1 MSGITILIIA
11 ATAMACT
18 LGGVS
23 LLAHVYTLNN
33 IKSKTVGD
41 GQHGSARWAT
51 RGEIK
56 KVYKHIPFT
65 PDKWRAQARNGEK
78 PTYRLTNRRKS
89 IEEKLPQGIIVG
101 CKGGKK
107 NTIAMVDTGDVHALM
122 IGAAGVGK
130 TAYWL

>member
-11 ATAMACT
+11 AAAMACT

-51 RGEIK
+51 RSEIK
-56 KVYKHIPFT
+56 RVYRHIPFT
-65 PDKWRAQARNGEK
+65 PDKWREQFLNNLEYRHDMTFLRLAKFRNEQ
-78 PTYRLTNRRKS
+78 YRRR
-89 IEEKLPQGIIVG
+89 
-101 CKGGKK
+101 
-107 NTIAMVDTGDVHALM
+107 
-122 IGAAGVGK
+122 
-130 TAYWL
+130 

>member
-11 ATAMACT
+11 AAAMICT

-51 RGEIK
+51 KSEIK
-56 KVYKHIPFT
+56 RVYRHIPFT
-65 PDKWRAQARNGEK
+65 PDKWREQARNGEK

-89 IEEKLPQGIIVG
+89 IVRRLVRVR
-101 CKGGKK
+101 
-107 NTIAMVDTGDVHALM
+107 AFDLSGDAQSV
-122 IGAAGVGK
+122 
-130 TAYWL
+130 

>member
-11 ATAMACT
+11 AAAMIFT

-56 KVYKHIPFT
+56 K
-65 PDKWRAQARNGEK
+65 A
-78 PTYRLTNRRKS
+78 
-89 IEEKLPQGIIVG
+89 
-101 CKGGKK
+101 
-107 NTIAMVDTGDVHALM
+107 
-122 IGAAGVGK
+122 
-130 TAYWL
+130 